1 MIESQIWQITS
12 LSCERKRKEII
23 VPSVLIFAHVWEYSI
38 GQFRKGCHFPM
49 TIVSR
54 IQEKVQM
61 VGQDLTFD
69 TVFVIPRWNADN
81 HHAYIQ
87 WSITEETK
95 VNCFS
100 SHLLAYQGFLEDFL
114 LLFWMRWLTLVP
126 CWACRIADDSII
138 LQMITDYFTTIKLL
152 DIVKREMTRIQILY
166 MPYISRGF
174 YFCKF
179 RESGALNCP
188 LFVRQSV
195 AKINL
200 PPIPTQECDLCMR
213 ILAVQYT
220 VHVQM
225 SEWYWFL
232 RPPSM
237 IALLI
242 DSEFNHS

>member
-1 MIESQIWQITS
+1 MIESQIWQITG

-126 CWACRIADDSII
+126 CWACRIVDDSII

-152 DIVKREMTRIQILY
+152 DIVKRELLYMY

-179 RESGALNCP
+179 RESGAIRENKFTSNPDARMWL
-188 LFVRQSV
+188 VYAHTSS
-195 AKINL
+195 
-200 PPIPTQECDLCMR
+200 
-213 ILAVQYT
+213 T
-220 VHVQM
+220 VH
-225 SEWYWFL
+225 SARANEW
-232 RPPSM
+232 M
-237 IALLI
+237 ILI
-242 DSEFNHS
+242 SPTSVHDCSPHR